1 MQVSGVSWFCLA
13 LGPVSGAPPL
23 PLGPGGFSQASQAL
37 SMFVF
42 SSSFTPKSRVCACVR
57 ASVRACMWVCGV
69 WVCACVCASMCVKG
83 RCQVTE
89 ASSPHPSS
97 SSRMC
102 VGEELIKVRAGV
114 EGTVQS

>member
-42 SSSFTPKSRVCACVR
+42 SSSFIPKSRVCVCVR
-57 ASVRACMWVCGV
+57 
-69 WVCACVCASMCVKG
+69 ACVCACMHVCVW
-83 RCQVTE
+83 
-89 ASSPHPSS
+89 
-97 SSRMC
+97 C
-102 VGEELIKVRAGV
+102 VGVCVCVREHV
-114 EGTVQS
+114 CEGQVSSDGGQ